1 MRAGDEITI
10 TPTELVA
17 GGAAL
22 AKIDGFPIFATGVYP
37 GDVAVVR
44 LLQVKKGFARADLVR
59 IVEPGPLRRLVPCPV
74 ANECGG
80 CDWTALRL
88 DKQLEAKVRILTE
101 SLRRIGKIDPATL
114 PTIAI
119 HPSPLNYRLRSRLHR
134 DGEKIGFYA
143 MGTND
148 VVPLPVEC
156 EVVGVRTRENPREG
170 ETWEVDGKLIAG
182 GELTIDGYYVTTDA
196 FFQVNRHMLGT
207 MRDLVTGLA
216 ARVSGVGGGES
227 EDDASAGESGVGGR
241 GSESASAG
249 ESGSA
254 DRQSVGDSRRIKS
267 SEAASAGESGV
278 GGGGSESAVA
288 GVSGVRSR
296 ESEGADLQSVG
307 HSRTIESSD
316 PRPPTPDPRKTA
328 IDLYSGV
335 GFFSRP
341 LAALFGSVTAVE
353 GAEAAHECAKRNVPD
368 NVTLVHA
375 PVEWWVERMPRAD
388 FVFLDPPRS
397 GAMRNVIDAIAT
409 RANEMICFLA
419 CDPVTFARDASRL
432 IASGWRLASLDLLDL
447 FPNTHHVETLASFE
461 RAK

>member
-1 MRAGDEITI
+1 MGRGGENLMYAGDEITI

-17 GGAAL
+17 GGAAI
-22 AKIDGFPIFATGVYP
+22 ARVDGFPIFATNVYP

-44 LLQVKKGFARADLVR
+44 LIEVKKGFAHADLVR
-59 IVEPGPLRRLVPCPV
+59 VIKPSPFRRLMPCPV

-88 DKQLEAKVRILTE
+88 DKQLEAKQRILTE

-114 PTIAI
+114 PPIAI

-134 DGEKIGFYA
+134 DGDKVGFYA
-143 MGTND
+143 MRTND
-148 VVPLPVEC
+148 VVPLPREC
-156 EVVGVRTRENPREG
+156 EVVGLQAREHPREG
-170 ETWEVDGKLIAG
+170 ETWEVDGKLIAE
-182 GELTIDGYYVTTDA
+182 GELMIDDYYVTTDA
-196 FFQVNRHMLGT
+196 FFQVNRHLLGT
-207 MRDLVTGLA
+207 MRKLVT
-216 ARVSGVGGGES
+216 
-227 EDDASAGESGVGGR
+227 DIASRATK
-241 GSESASAG
+241 
-249 ESGSA
+249 
-254 DRQSVGDSRRIKS
+254 KS
-267 SEAASAGESGV
+267 S
-278 GGGGSESAVA
+278 
-288 GVSGVRSR
+288 
-296 ESEGADLQSVG
+296 
-307 HSRTIESSD
+307 
-316 PRPPTPDPRKTA
+316 A

-341 LAALFGSVTAVE
+341 LAEMFETVTAIE
-353 GAEAAHECAKRNVPD
+353 GSSAAHECAKRNVPA
-368 NVTLVHA
+368 NVALVNT

-397 GAMRNVIDAIAT
+397 GARRNVIDAIADRT
-409 RANEMICFLA
+409 NAMVCFLA